1 MEKELILEIGT
12 EEIPAGFM
20 NEAIRS
26 LSEITERKLR
36 ENAISY
42 GGISSFGTPRRL
54 ALRVTG
60 LGDEQ
65 EDRSV
70 ESYGPP
76 VRIAFDEKGNPTNA
90 TIGFAKSQG
99 IRVEELVTVKR
110 DRGEF
115 LAAVKKIKGQK
126 TEKLLKEI
134 LPGIIGELRF
144 RKSMKWG
151 DGDYVFARPI
161 RWILAVYGGKPV
173 GFVIGDVKSSS
184 KSFGHR
190 FMSPKAFNV
199 SFWEDYSTGLEKG
212 CVMLDQEKRKRYI
225 EKEISNLA
233 AKIGGTAHIDEE
245 LLDTVT
251 YLVEYP
257 VVLKGD
263 FEESF
268 LDLPKEVLISVM
280 KNHQKYF
287 PVESGDGDGGLLPHF
302 IFVAGTKAGDDSV
315 VIKGNER
322 VIRARFTD
330 ARFFYN
336 EDRSAPLAEKAG
348 RLKGMVF
355 LSDLGTYYD
364 KTERIK
370 LVAGHIGK
378 ELGFESM
385 LPDIVRAAGLS
396 KADLATQMVFEFP
409 ELQGIMG
416 RYYALL
422 SGEKNDVATAI
433 EEQYKPTSREGDLPG
448 SAIGS
453 VISIADKTDTISSCF
468 ASGLVP
474 TGTSDPYALRR
485 QAIAIINIAL
495 EKNYHLS
502 IGALFRAAL
511 GAIIS
516 QTNGKFRERQDNI
529 FAEITAF
536 IKERFRNIMI
546 SDGFPQD
553 VVEAA
558 VSVEFDDVVE
568 VKRRI
573 EALAEFRKA
582 PDFESLGVAFKRV
595 VNIVKGPPR
604 GEVRESVFVEPAEK
618 DLYMSFVETREKAGA
633 KMSEKNYRE
642 ALSIMRKLKEPVDK
656 FFDSVLVMDENEEL
670 RNNRLSMLWEI
681 RELFFRIADFSKL
694 ST

>member
-1 MEKELILEIGT
+1 MDKELILEIGT

-26 LSEITERKLR
+26 LSEIAERSLK
-36 ENAISY
+36 ENALSY

-60 LGDEQ
+60 LADKQ

-76 VRIAFDEKGNPTNA
+76 LRIAFDEKGSPTSA

-99 IRVEELVTVKR
+99 VKVDELVTVKR

-126 TEKLLKEI
+126 TEKLLREI

-151 DGDYVFARPI
+151 NGDFVFARPV

-173 GFVIGDVKSSS
+173 GFEIGNVKSSN

-190 FMSPKAFNV
+190 FMGPGAFKV
-199 SFWEDYSTGLEKG
+199 SSWEGYTGGLEKG
-212 CVMLDQEKRKRYI
+212 FVMLDQGERKVFI
-225 EKEISNLA
+225 EKEIKDIA
-233 AKIGGTAHIDEE
+233 RKTGGTAYIDEE

-287 PVESGDGDGGLLPHF
+287 PVESGSQDGVLLPHF
-302 IFVAGTKAGDDSV
+302 IFVAGTKASDDGV

-322 VIRARFTD
+322 VIRARFSD

-336 EDRSAPLAEKAG
+336 EDRSGPLAEKAG

-370 LVAGHIGK
+370 LMAGHIGK
-378 ELGFESM
+378 ELGFENK
-385 LPDIVRAAGLS
+385 LPDIVRAAELS

-422 SGEKNDVATAI
+422 SGEKEEVAAAI
-433 EEQYKPTSREGDLPG
+433 EEQYMPTSRESALPG
-448 SAIGS
+448 STIGS
-453 VISIADKTDTISSCF
+453 ILSIADKTDTISSCF
-468 ASGLVP
+468 ASGLIP

-495 EKNYHLS
+495 EKNYHFS
-502 IGALFRAAL
+502 IAALFRAAL
-511 GAIIS
+511 AAIIA
-516 QTNGKFRERQDNI
+516 QTDARFRDREEAI
-529 FAEITAF
+529 FAEITGF
-536 IKERFRNIMI
+536 IKERFRHIMI
-546 SDGFPQD
+546 ADGFPQD

-558 VSVEFDDVVE
+558 LSVEFDDVVE
-568 VKRRI
+568 AKRRI
-573 EALAEFRKA
+573 EALSEFRKA

-595 VNIVKGPPR
+595 VNIVKGQPR
-604 GEVRESVFVEPAEK
+604 GEVRKSVFVEPEEME
-618 DLYMSFVETREKAGA
+618 LYRSYVETREKAA
-633 KMSEKNYRE
+633 VKMSEKNYRE
-642 ALSIMRKLKEPVDK
+642 SLSIMRTLKEPVDK